1 MYSLPEIFES
11 AKDDYYSVRLDG
23 LDNEGFLLY
32 GIKIVKY
39 IKDERIVILNTLRN
53 GEFYEEVSRDE
64 YAQFHVSGWR
74 LGVYDIAIANYLRKI
89 KMIEERASKDPF
101 DSQKYTSSL
110 VNQLELNQNRLQLI
124 AEKKWKAITTKS

>member
-39 IKDERIVILNTLRN
+39 IKDERIVILNTLR
-53 GEFYEEVSRDE
+53 
-64 YAQFHVSGWR
+64 
-74 LGVYDIAIANYLRKI
+74 LK
-89 KMIEERASKDPF
+89 
-101 DSQKYTSSL
+101 
-110 VNQLELNQNRLQLI
+110 
-124 AEKKWKAITTKS
+124 